1 MAIEGAKEGDGEVVT
16 DINIT
21 PLCDIFVVLLIIF
34 MVTAE
39 QIVQTGPVVDLPKNS
54 VASQQPSRVVVTIT
68 EDGRYFV
75 GDAQVPIDTAQKDPY
90 AALAARLTEE
100 IAKSKDG
107 SVMIRS
113 DKRKSIREVM
123 RVKDL
128 ADRSGATQV
137 AIGTR
142 LENP

>member
-1 MAIEGAKEGDGEVVT
+1 MQGSRGEGEGEVVA

-39 QIVQTGPVVDLPKNS
+39 QIVQSGPAVDLPANAVS
-54 VASQQPSRVVVTIT
+54 SEQPSRVVVTIT

-75 GDAQVPIDTAQKDPY
+75 GDVQVPAGD
-90 AALAARLTEE
+90 LEARLREE
-100 IAKSKDG
+100 IAREKDA

-123 RVKDL
+123 RVKEM
-128 ADRSGATQV
+128 ADRAGTSQV

-142 LENP
+142 LESGNR